1 MNIFTTLRNA
11 WKTSDLK
18 AKIVFTCFI
27 IILFRIG
34 INIPVPFVNTDAL
47 QSFFSSQSST
57 LLGYFNMLSGNALAY
72 GTLFALTIQPYINA
86 SIIIQLLTVA
96 IPALERLQK
105 DGGEAGKKKL
115 KNATRFLTIGIG
127 LIQAFGYYTIMTNG
141 YSTSL
146 MNLPTGMPEWFGIAI
161 FVVLLLAGS
170 MLVMWLGESI
180 DEKGIGNGI
189 SIILFASIV
198 SRGVSLVGYCVQKAQ
213 TGYWWII
220 PIFVVLGLVMFAFIV
235 FMDSAERRIPIQY
248 AKRQV
253 GRKMYGGQ
261 STFLPVKVAMTGV
274 MPIIFTYAIVGLPAT
289 IAQFFPNSGL
299 AKFVT
304 NHFSSTSPIYIILAF
319 VLIIAFNFFYISI
332 QYNPVEISNNI
343 KNNGGTI
350 PGIRPGKPTSDFI
363 IRVVNRVTIVGA
375 LFLGIIATVPYIL
388 EAIFGEAMTGL
399 ALGGTSVMI
408 LVSVALETVVPHKR
422 TGSKIAV
429 GVILPVLPT
438 ESSISKS
445 FVSFSS
451 GGYL

>member
-127 LIQAFGYYTIMTNG
+127 FIQAFGYYTIMTNG

-180 DEKGIGNGI
+180 DERGIGNGI
-189 SIILFASIV
+189 SMILFASIV

-235 FMDSAERRIPIQY
+235 LMDSAERRIPIQY

-289 IAQFFPNSGL
+289 IAQFFPNSGF

-408 LVSVALETVVPHKR
+408 LVSVALETVKQLESQMLMR
-422 TGSKIAV
+422 QSK
-429 GVILPVLPT
+429 GFLR
-438 ESSISKS
+438 
-445 FVSFSS
+445 
-451 GGYL
+451 

>member
-34 INIPVPFVNTDAL
+34 INIPVPFVNAETL
-47 QSFFSSQSST
+47 ESFFKNNSGN

-72 GTLFALTIQPYINA
+72 GTIFALTIQPYINA

-105 DGGEAGKKKL
+105 DGGEEGKKKL
-115 KNATRFLTIGIG
+115 KTATRFLTIAIAI
-127 LIQAFGYYTIMTNG
+127 IQAFGYYTIMTNG
-141 YSTSL
+141 DMTNSDSDSL
-146 MNLPTGMPEWFGIAI
+146 LNLPTGMPTWLGVVI
-161 FVVLLLAGS
+161 FVAILLAGS
-170 MLVMWLGESI
+170 LLVMWLGECI

-189 SIILFASIV
+189 SMILFASIV
-198 SRGVSLVGYCVQKAQ
+198 SRGVSLIGYCIWKIR
-213 TGYWWII
+213 TGDWWIV
-220 PIFVVLGLVMFAFIV
+220 PIFLVLGILMFAFIV

-289 IAQFFPNSGL
+289 IAQFFPKSGF
-299 AKFVT
+299 ATFVT
-304 NHFSSTSPIYIILAF
+304 KYFSSTSPVYIILAF

-375 LFLGIIATVPYIL
+375 LFLGVIATVPYIL

-408 LVSVALETVVPHKR
+408 VVSVALETVKQLESQMLMR
-422 TGSKIAV
+422 QSK
-429 GVILPVLPT
+429 GFLR
-438 ESSISKS
+438 
-445 FVSFSS
+445 
-451 GGYL
+451 

>member
-34 INIPVPFVNTDAL
+34 INIPVPFVNTAAL
-47 QSFFSSQSST
+47 ESFFSSQSST

-105 DGGEAGKKKL
+105 DGGEAGQKKL

-161 FVVLLLAGS
+161 FVLLLLAGS
-170 MLVMWLGESI
+170 MLVMWLGECI

-189 SIILFASIV
+189 SMILFASIV
-198 SRGVSLVGYCVQKAQ
+198 SRGASLVYYCIQHAKD
-213 TGYWWII
+213 GYWWVI
-220 PIFVVLGLVMFAFIV
+220 PIFVVLGLVMFSFIV

-289 IAQFFPNSGL
+289 IAQFFPNSGF
-299 AKFVT
+299 ATFVT
-304 NHFSSTSPIYIILAF
+304 NYFSSTSPIYIILAF

-375 LFLGIIATVPYIL
+375 VFLGVIATVPYIL
-388 EAIFGEAMTGL
+388 EAVIGDAMTGL

-408 LVSVALETVVPHKR
+408 LVSVALETVKQ
-422 TGSKIAV
+422 
-429 GVILPVLPT
+429 L
-438 ESSISKS
+438 ESQMIMRQTKG
-445 FVSFSS
+445 F
-451 GGYL
+451 LR

>member
-146 MNLPTGMPEWFGIAI
+146 MHLPTGMPEWFGIAI

-408 LVSVALETVVPHKR
+408 LVSVALETVKQLESQMLMR
-422 TGSKIAV
+422 QSK
-429 GVILPVLPT
+429 GFLR
-438 ESSISKS
+438 
-445 FVSFSS
+445 
-451 GGYL
+451 

>member
-34 INIPVPFVNTDAL
+34 INIPVPFVNTEAL

-289 IAQFFPNSGL
+289 IAQFFPNSGF

-375 LFLGIIATVPYIL
+375 LFLGLIATVPYIL

-408 LVSVALETVVPHKR
+408 LVSVALETVKQLESQMLMR
-422 TGSKIAV
+422 QSK
-429 GVILPVLPT
+429 GFLR
-438 ESSISKS
+438 
-445 FVSFSS
+445 
-451 GGYL
+451 

>member
-34 INIPVPFVNTDAL
+34 INIPVPFVNAEAL
-47 QSFFSSQSST
+47 ESFFQNNSGN

-72 GTLFALTIQPYINA
+72 GTIFALTIQPYINA

-105 DGGEAGKKKL
+105 DGGEEGKKKL
-115 KNATRFLTIGIG
+115 KTATRFLTIAIAI
-127 LIQAFGYYTIMTNG
+127 IQAFGYYTIMTNG

-146 MNLPTGMPEWFGIAI
+146 LTLPTGMPTWLGVVI
-161 FVVLLLAGS
+161 FVAILLAGS
-170 MLVMWLGESI
+170 LLVMWLGECI

-189 SIILFASIV
+189 SMILFASIV
-198 SRGVSLVGYCVQKAQ
+198 SRGVSLIGYCIQKVQ
-213 TGYWWII
+213 TGYWWIV
-220 PIFVVLGLVMFAFIV
+220 PIFLVLGILMFAFIV

-261 STFLPVKVAMTGV
+261 NTFLPVKVAMTGV

-289 IAQFFPNSGL
+289 IAQFFPNSGF
-299 AKFVT
+299 ANFVT
-304 NHFSSTSPIYIILAF
+304 TYFSSTSALYIIIAF

-375 LFLGIIATVPYIL
+375 LFLGVIATIPYIL
-388 EAIFGEAMTGL
+388 EAVIGSAMQGL

-408 LVSVALETVVPHKR
+408 VVSVALETVKQLESQMLMR
-422 TGSKIAV
+422 QSK
-429 GVILPVLPT
+429 GFLR
-438 ESSISKS
+438 
-445 FVSFSS
+445 
-451 GGYL
+451 

>member
-34 INIPVPFVNTDAL
+34 INIPVPFVNTEAL

-274 MPIIFTYAIVGLPAT
+274 MPIIFAHQIVDLPAT
-289 IAQFFPNSGL
+289 ITQFFPNSGF

-408 LVSVALETVVPHKR
+408 LVSVALETVKQLESQMLMR
-422 TGSKIAV
+422 QSK
-429 GVILPVLPT
+429 GFLR
-438 ESSISKS
+438 
-445 FVSFSS
+445 
-451 GGYL
+451 

>member
-34 INIPVPFVNTDAL
+34 INIPVPFVNAETL
-47 QSFFSSQSST
+47 ESFFQNNSGN

-72 GTLFALTIQPYINA
+72 GTIFALTIQPYINA

-105 DGGEAGKKKL
+105 DGGEEGKKKL
-115 KNATRFLTIGIG
+115 KTATRFLTIAIAI
-127 LIQAFGYYTIMTNG
+127 IQAFGYYTIMTNG
-141 YSTSL
+141 SDPL
-146 MNLPTGMPEWFGIAI
+146 LNLPTGMPTWLGVVI
-161 FVVLLLAGS
+161 FVAILLAGS
-170 MLVMWLGESI
+170 LLVMWLGECI

-189 SIILFASIV
+189 SMILFASIV
-198 SRGVSLVGYCVQKAQ
+198 SRGVSLIGYCIQKIK
-213 TGYWWII
+213 TGFWWIV
-220 PIFVVLGLVMFAFIV
+220 PIFVVLGLIMFAFIV

-289 IAQFFPNSGL
+289 IAQFFPKSGF
-299 AKFVT
+299 ATFVT
-304 NHFSSTSPIYIILAF
+304 KYFSSTSPVYIILAF

-375 LFLGIIATVPYIL
+375 LFLGVIATVPYIL

-408 LVSVALETVVPHKR
+408 VVSVALETVKQLESQMLMR
-422 TGSKIAV
+422 QSK
-429 GVILPVLPT
+429 GFLR
-438 ESSISKS
+438 
-445 FVSFSS
+445 
-451 GGYL
+451 